1 MKKDANLRVALP
13 IPFVDKEENL
23 GGFIKDAIRQAKS
36 YHANEITAFLPSK
49 GFRAVGFPTE
59 EYIVHC
65 AKMFK
70 RAKEEIAKHG
80 IDLAA
85 FYTLTVKS
93 GRREDLEPIIRADGS
108 QAPFSSCVLGENFQK
123 TLAKTIALFVSIA
136 KPKYLLLED
145 DFSVSAS
152 SIKGCFCP
160 LHLKEFSKRVGREF
174 DRETLVESLNSDTKE
189 GLKLLK
195 KWREFMGDSLV
206 EMAKAIRREV
216 DILSPEVPM
225 GCNQTGADEL
235 DGYSMPKIAK
245 ALAGD
250 RHKPFCR
257 PRGTFYCGGD
267 SKDLPAVMFNAMKV
281 VETYKGKMGFY
292 HESDAYPHNRFYT
305 GAGQLDV
312 ITSAAVTY
320 GEDGVLL
327 FAEGFGGGAG
337 GEECSYGKHFAKQ
350 YNRLNT
356 ISKLVQNCTLDGVEL
371 GYDWFYNKLEGGN
384 PLWSRPLGLF
394 GVPTTSKKSKVAFW
408 DSAQARSS
416 NDKTIK
422 EYLSKVLFLDGDA
435 AKILQERGY
444 GKYLG
449 VTLGESVDKPP
460 LVYDLSVKDVVSK
473 EFTLSGVEELMPC
486 GHSYCPSGVGETYL
500 LTVNDS
506 DCKVI
511 TSYFDRLGNKL
522 YDTATIYENSL
533 GGKVI
538 VFAQTLFGNLSQS
551 IYNYPRQRLI
561 QRLIQITADEFI
573 TCVGEPNLWTIVNKP
588 NKSKSF
594 KRLITIS
601 NLGIDDV
608 DKFTLRVPKSV
619 GEINGVQILGEN
631 GRWKKAKYSVNG
643 QNIVLEMP
651 LRALG
656 IEYIRIV

>member
-1 MKKDANLRVALP
+1 MKNDTNLRVGLP
-13 IPFVDKEENL
+13 IPFVEKEENL
-23 GGFIKDAIRQAKS
+23 DEFIKDAIRQAKS
-36 YHANEITAFLPSK
+36 YHAGEITAYLPSK
-49 GFRAVGFPTE
+49 GLRAVGYPTD
-59 EYIVHC
+59 EYVIHC

-70 RAKEEIAKHG
+70 TAKEELAKHG
-80 IDLAA
+80 IDLAG

-108 QAPFSSCVLGENFQK
+108 EAPFSSCVLGENFK
-123 TLAKTIALFVSIA
+123 KALSKTIALFVSIA

-152 SIKGCFCP
+152 SYKGCFCP
-160 LHLKEFSKRVGREF
+160 LHLKEFSKRVGKEY
-174 DRETLVESLNSDTKE
+174 DRETLLKLFESNTKE
-189 GLKLLK
+189 GLKLYK
-195 KWREFMGDSLV
+195 KWREFMGESLI

-216 DILSPEVPM
+216 DILSPEIPV
-225 GCNQTGADEL
+225 GCMQTGADEL

-305 GAGQLDV
+305 GASQLDV

-320 GEDGVLL
+320 GEDGILL
-327 FAEGFGGGAG
+327 FSEGFGGGAN
-337 GEECSYGKHFAKQ
+337 GEECAYGKSFAKQ

-356 ISKLVQNCTLDGVEL
+356 VQKLVKNCTLEGVEL
-371 GYDWFYNKLEGGN
+371 GYDWFYNKLKNGN
-384 PLWSRPLGLF
+384 PLWARPLGLF
-394 GVPTTSKKSKVAFW
+394 GIPTTSKKSKVAFW
-408 DSAQARSS
+408 DSAQARSA

-449 VTLGESVDKPP
+449 ATLGEVVDTPP
-460 LVYDLSVKDVVSK
+460 LVYDLSVKDVVSG
-473 EFTLSGVEELMPC
+473 EFTLSGMPEEMPC
-486 GHSYCPSGVGETYL
+486 GHAYCPSGSGKTYL
-500 LTVNDS
+500 LTVDNS

-511 TSYFDRLGNKL
+511 SSYFDRLGNKIC
-522 YDTATIYENSL
+522 DTATIYENSL

-538 VFAQTLFGNLSQS
+538 VFSQTLFGNLSQS

-561 QRLIQITADEFI
+561 QRLIQLTADEFV

-594 KRLITIS
+594 KRLITVS
-601 NLGIDDV
+601 NLGIDGIE
-608 DKFTLRVPKSV
+608 KFSLHIPKSLGKV
-619 GEINGVQILGEN
+619 NGVQILGEN
-631 GRWKKAKYSVNG
+631 GRWKKAKYTIDG
-643 QNIVLEMP
+643 QTIVFDMP
-651 LRALG
+651 LNSLG
-656 IEYIRIV
+656 IEYIKLV